1 MENVSSS
8 NISPVD
14 ALWALIQSQTKTVK
28 EALYKKVLAAEE
40 KRKTSQQEEFVRKS
54 LTQAFTE
61 LNNAKGNL
69 DQLPDARELFKMMDE
84 K

>member
-1 MENVSSS
+1 MENVFSS

-40 KRKTSQQEEFVRKS
+40 KRKTSQQEEFVRNS

>member
-1 MENVSSS
+1 MENVFSS

-69 DQLPDARELFKMMDE
+69 DQLPDARELFKMIDE

>member
-1 MENVSSS
+1 MENVFSS

-40 KRKTSQQEEFVRKS
+40 KKKTSQQEEFVRKS

>member
-1 MENVSSS
+1 MENVFSS

-69 DQLPDARELFKMMDE
+69 DQLPDARELFKMMYE

>member
-1 MENVSSS
+1 MENVFSS

-69 DQLPDARELFKMMDE
+69 DQLPDARELFKMMD
-84 K
+84 

>member
-1 MENVSSS
+1 MENVFSS
-8 NISPVD
+8 NISPAD

>member
-1 MENVSSS
+1 MENVFSS
-8 NISPVD
+8 NISSVD

>member
-1 MENVSSS
+1 MENVFSS